1 VNFPKSSHPC
11 HQSGTLSLEV
21 MKTDRRSGSDS
32 SSREQTRTPLVPLNQ
47 VLASFNLSPTLRT
60 DNPPSTASD
69 IINAPNTSLYHASS
83 PSTVLF
89 SFSRTGRGPH
99 KGQMDIDD
107 ADVGDFGDNNA
118 RDISSVTPLS
128 ITDSGG
134 AAFSKPLTEKE
145 EASSQSGSES
155 RTVENLLLSP
165 KFSDGQRRT
174 VGPILSSS
182 ASPLKLSKRFVW
194 SSVRCKSGEQPR
206 KDEEVARR
214 CMNEDINHQ
223 VELALRPRN
232 QNPTDL
238 PSAYTDQKV
247 ELMKTDLLE
256 EKGVQSVSGGKGRLF
271 SMDTSEVRPNDIAL
285 KVGEVEFD
293 NSPGTTMEIE
303 KTMGRSEVGVQVEVI
318 DGLKDRKNKAT
329 QVELGTEDDYSTTLQ
344 PMRQDDVVE
353 AQKMRSNLSALVDN
367 LVSAKMQ
374 SLTQTIDTVKRP
386 PLQEEAQSISSRAS
400 ADTNSMIKGLFDE
413 LAVLHEEAQSRERR
427 VKEEIEAI
435 RQLHSVEVDALRRRL
450 SYLESHCA
458 THRNR
463 GRVYEIEKDE
473 TLNQYDADELSIGF
487 ASQSDYRCMVDKRFS
502 YHAPTDDCHAK
513 GLLKHSR
520 NEDNLLPIKT
530 QRKQHIIASSR
541 APVC

>member
-1 VNFPKSSHPC
+1 
-11 HQSGTLSLEV
+11 
-21 MKTDRRSGSDS
+21 
-32 SSREQTRTPLVPLNQ
+32 
-47 VLASFNLSPTLRT
+47 
-60 DNPPSTASD
+60 
-69 IINAPNTSLYHASS
+69 
-83 PSTVLF
+83 
-89 SFSRTGRGPH
+89 
-99 KGQMDIDD
+99 MDIDD
-107 ADVGDFGDNNA
+107 ADVGDFGDNNT

-155 RTVENLLLSP
+155 RTVENLLLSH
-165 KFSDGQRRT
+165 KFSDGQRKT

-182 ASPLKLSKRFVW
+182 ASPLKLSKRSVW
-194 SSVRCKSGEQPR
+194 SSVRRKYGEQPR

-214 CMNEDINHQ
+214 RMNEDISHQ
-223 VELALRPRN
+223 VELVTLPSRN
-232 QNPTDL
+232 QIPTDL
-238 PSAYTDQKV
+238 PSAYTGQKV

-256 EKGVQSVSGGKGRLF
+256 EKGVQSVTGGKGRLF
-271 SMDTSEVRPNDIAL
+271 SMDTSEVRLNDIAL

-329 QVELGTEDDYSTTLQ
+329 QVELGMEDDYSTTLQ

-374 SLTQTIDTVKRP
+374 SLTQTIERP
-386 PLQEEAQSISSRAS
+386 PLQEQAQSTSSRAS

-463 GRVYEIEKDE
+463 GRVYEIGKDE
-473 TLNQYDADELSIGF
+473 TLNRYDADESISF
-487 ASQSDYRCMVDKRFS
+487 ASQSDYRCMVDKMFS
-502 YHAPTDDCHAK
+502 YHAPTDGYHAK
-513 GLLKHSR
+513 GLLKR
-520 NEDNLLPIKT
+520 NSVEDNLLPIKT